1 MGTTFRSLRS
11 WGIPVTAVELV
22 PSIPR
27 LFDYYHSKGQM
38 ILESPLSHVVIDD
51 GRRYLERNTRQYDVI
66 TIDPPSPLEA
76 AGLSLIYSA
85 EFYDVEKRR
94 LRPGGILQQWLTAL
108 DADAE
113 VTAAVAR
120 SVRNSFPYV
129 RTFWDELGFHFL
141 CSDRPIPNRTPTDLL
156 RRMPA
161 RSGRLYRMG

>member
-27 LFDYYHSKGQM
+27 LFDYYHSEGQM

-66 TIDPPSPLEA
+66 TIHPPFPLEA

-94 LRPGGILQQWLTAL
+94 L
-108 DADAE
+108 
-113 VTAAVAR
+113 
-120 SVRNSFPYV
+120 
-129 RTFWDELGFHFL
+129 
-141 CSDRPIPNRTPTDLL
+141 
-156 RRMPA
+156 
-161 RSGRLYRMG
+161 